1 MQFIRIFKNLE
12 IIVLGFI
19 VRRDGRVMTAVTYYI
34 FILVIGI
41 IHGFRIGARFYRK
54 RHSERKRKVRT

>member
-19 VRRDGRVMTAVTYYI
+19 VRRDGRVMTAITYYI

-41 IHGFRIGARFYRK
+41 IPGFRIGARFYRK

>member
-1 MQFIRIFKNLE
+1 MQFIQIFRNLG
-12 IIVLGFI
+12 IIVLVFI
-19 VRRDGRVMTAVTYYI
+19 VRHDGTVMTASAYYI

-41 IHGFRIGARFYRK
+41 IPGFRIGARFYRK

>member
-1 MQFIRIFKNLE
+1 M
-12 IIVLGFI
+12 LGFI

-41 IHGFRIGARFYRK
+41 IPGFRIGARFYRK

>member
-41 IHGFRIGARFYRK
+41 IPGFRIGVRFYRK

>member
-1 MQFIRIFKNLE
+1 M
-12 IIVLGFI
+12 LGFI

-41 IHGFRIGARFYRK
+41 IPGFRIGVRFYRK
-54 RHSERKRKVRT
+54 RHSEHSERKRKVGT